1 MSNWAKLR
9 VGLGVAFLLFIGYSG
24 ITGGLQQLGVTA
36 TLGQRLQTA
45 MQLVFGAL
53 AVAVLGALVTR
64 RRWTRLLLLAWAA
77 ALTIG
82 GGVAP
87 IVWGGSGLLPALA
100 AAVAIALLAW
110 LTLWAVKP
118 AITISPEFARAPA
131 AGGR

>member
-1 MSNWAKLR
+1 VSNWAKLR

-131 AGGR
+131 AGGL